1 MQSIDI
7 LRCSMANEP
16 ETIVKLQR
24 LQVQQRPII
33 YWDRSHSRTAFFK
46 KRSEVPGS
54 ICQATSRETNGGFR
68 KAALQCVTSPP
79 ISAKSHD
86 FKDNLVISSKPN
98 FRCGT
103 ESRQVGL

>member
-46 KRSEVPGS
+46 KRSEVPWVNLPSNKPRNGTVR
-54 ICQATSRETNGGFR
+54 QNEVETGR
-68 KAALQCVTSPP
+68 VVS
-79 ISAKSHD
+79 
-86 FKDNLVISSKPN
+86 
-98 FRCGT
+98 
-103 ESRQVGL
+103 

>member
-24 LQVQQRPII
+24 LQVRQRPII

-46 KRSEVPGS
+46 KRSEVPW
-54 ICQATSRETNGGFR
+54 
-68 KAALQCVTSPP
+68 V
-79 ISAKSHD
+79 
-86 FKDNLVISSKPN
+86 NLPSNKPRN
-98 FRCGT
+98 EWRFW
-103 ESRQVGL
+103 ESRVAVRYLTTDIREEP

>member
-33 YWDRSHSRTAFFK
+33 YWDRCLSSGFWDQWRPK
-46 KRSEVPGS
+46 L
-54 ICQATSRETNGGFR
+54 RESLAHLVGFIMR
-68 KAALQCVTSPP
+68 RAVL
-79 ISAKSHD
+79 
-86 FKDNLVISSKPN
+86 
-98 FRCGT
+98 
-103 ESRQVGL
+103 